1 MSRRSP
7 SAQCTRASSI
17 ASASPAA
24 SACCGVMSSVNVVV
38 VSVWCVRV
46 PPATRCSTAAAP
58 PGRGGH
64 RWGCGGV
71 PSE

>member
-1 MSRRSP
+1 MCIRDR
-7 SAQCTRASSI
+7 

-24 SACCGVMSSVNVVV
+24 SACCGVTSSVNVVL

-46 PPATRCSTAAAP
+46 PSATRCGTAAAP
-58 PGRGGH
+58 PGLGGC
-64 RWGCGGV
+64 RWRCGGV